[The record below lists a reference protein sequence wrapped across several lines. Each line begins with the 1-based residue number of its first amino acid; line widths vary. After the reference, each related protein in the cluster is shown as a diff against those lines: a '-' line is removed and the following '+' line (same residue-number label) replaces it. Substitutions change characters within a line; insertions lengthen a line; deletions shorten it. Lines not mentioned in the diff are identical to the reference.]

1 VRALVTGAAGFLGRH
16 VAERL
21 RAEGYKVAGND
32 IVGDGLR
39 MDMATF
45 LGGMKV
51 PIFDLVVHCA
61 GVVGGRL
68 NIEGAPLELMTE
80 NLRLDAAMFSWA
92 AKAQPGHLIYL
103 SSSAIYPT
111 WFQVQPGAMDLFEG
125 LAPAYNGGDGP
136 YRKEPDSTYGFEKM
150 VGERLAEEYRA
161 AGGEVT
167 VVRPFSGY
175 GADQALEYPFPSILR
190 RVRDHEDP
198 VTIWSDSVRDF
209 IHVDDVVEGMLAV
222 AASRTNE
229 PVNLCTG
236 IGTSFKEL
244 AFAMQMIRGGDPA
257 PVHVC
262 SGKPA
267 GVAYRVGDTSR
278 MAKYFLPK
286 VTLEE
291 GIERAL
297 RG

>member
-1 VRALVTGAAGFLGRH
+1 VRALVTGASGFIGRH

-21 RAEGYKVAGND
+21 RAEGYKVAAND

-39 MDMATF
+39 MDMATY
-45 LGGMKV
+45 LWGAYS
-51 PIFDLVVHCA
+51 FDLVVHCA

-103 SSSAIYPT
+103 SSSAIYPIVHQLRPST
-111 WFQVQPGAMDLFEG
+111 MKLFEG
-125 LAPAYNGGDGP
+125 LAPVYNPDQGP
-136 YRKEPDSTYGFEKM
+136 YREPDSTYGFEKM

-175 GADQALEYPFPSILR
+175 GTYQSLEYPFPSILR
-190 RVRDHEDP
+190 RVRDREDP

-236 IGTSFKEL
+236 RATSFKEL
-244 AFAMQMIRGGDPA
+244 AGMMQMVRGGDPA
-257 PVHVC
+257 PVHIC